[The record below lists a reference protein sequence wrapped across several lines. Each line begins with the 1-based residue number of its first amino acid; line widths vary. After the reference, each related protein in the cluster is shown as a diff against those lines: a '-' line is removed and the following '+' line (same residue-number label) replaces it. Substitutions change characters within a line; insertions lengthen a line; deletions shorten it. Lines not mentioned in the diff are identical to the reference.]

1 MLYCKYCNYLKIIES
16 NERQTDK
23 RVYICELAGIIFD
36 CDIELLNIDHPCNS
50 ISLLNNEG
58 QINHSKTYY
67 TLSIEGRI
75 ILNAKNTRKSI
86 R

>member
-23 RVYICELAGIIFD
+23 QVYICELAGIIFD

-50 ISLLNNEG
+50 ISLLNNVRN
-58 QINHSKTYY
+58 IP
-67 TLSIEGRI
+67 SID
-75 ILNAKNTRKSI
+75 NV
-86 R
+86 